1 MIRGCEC
8 EFCNEVINSEALI
21 LEFEGQR
28 FYFHDKEC
36 LEHWLFDKIK
46 QFVYLDNYIEEYNE
60 PDTVI

>member
-1 MIRGCEC
+1 MIRGQCCEWC
-8 EFCNEVINSEALI
+8 GEQLYHESLV

-46 QFVYLDNYIEEYNE
+46 PYVYLDNYIEEYDE

>member
-1 MIRGCEC
+1 MIKNQRCEWC
-8 EFCNEVINSEALI
+8 DEEIRFESLV

-46 QFVYLDNYIEEYNE
+46 PFIYWNDTIEEHDE